1 MNKLKKVVPNMITFS
16 RIITLVFGFVFFLK
30 GKSVLALSLYIYGSV
45 SDFFDGYLARRWN
58 AYTKLGSYLDAISDK
73 FYTLSIIILSLI
85 NGNYLIIVVAIL
97 ELIITVVNYMVIK
110 NKVELGTVRVGKFKM
125 TFEFML
131 LIVSLI
137 AIRIKYLYSLFV
149 LLFVLTV
156 YFQIQS
162 INAYINKKNKKK
174 MELFID
180 NNDYIGKTTGEKI
193 KLMFNEFKY
202 YLFNPVK
209 IIK

>member
-16 RIITLVFGFVFFLK
+16 RIVTLVFGFVFFLK

-73 FYTLSIIILSLI
+73 FYALSIIILSLI

-180 NNDYIGKTTGEKI
+180 NNDYVGKTTGEKI